1 MSLTE
6 KQIEKYRKKLGSR
19 AYMEMAINGLV
30 EKFAAGHAV
39 AKLPCDEPATN
50 NAEEK
55 RIGGNDG
62 NGSEKP
68 RHSIR
73 H

>member
-1 MSLTE
+1 MPLTE

-39 AKLPCDEPATN
+39 AKLLCDAPAIN

-55 RIGGNDG
+55 R
-62 NGSEKP
+62 NG
-68 RHSIR
+68 RR
-73 H
+73 DD